1 MENNIL
7 KEEVREMSATNHIM
21 IIKENELIEFY
32 DIEKITVHALQEYLN
47 QVEKDCNNAL
57 KEGNR
62 KLQQLKEE
70 RRQLRIN
77 KCHR

>member
-1 MENNIL
+1 
-7 KEEVREMSATNHIM
+7 MSATNHIM